1 MKNNKVKLIILVAA
15 LAAVIALAVI
25 FYPKLAALVGG
36 GDETEE
42 YPDAEDATPI
52 TVYTADGEAVDLGEY
67 IGKRPVVVNFWASW
81 CPPCVSELPHFE
93 DVYEKYGDDVT
104 FMIVNLTDGARET
117 VETAKAFISD
127 KGYTFP
133 VYYDTDNAGSNAY
146 SIYYIP
152 ETLFIRSDGKI
163 IYKHTG
169 AIERDTLE
177 SWIEKIDK

>member
-36 GDETEE
+36 DETDE
-42 YPDAEDATPI
+42 YPDAEEATPI
-52 TVYTADGEAVDLGEY
+52 VVYTEDGDAVNLGDY
-67 IGKRPVVVNFWASW
+67 LGKRPVVVNFWASW
-81 CPPCVSELPHFE
+81 CPPCVAELPYF
-93 DVYEKYGDDVT
+93 DDMYEKYGDDVE
-104 FMIVNLTDGARET
+104 FMIVNLTDGGRET
-117 VETAKAFISD
+117 VETASKFLEE
-127 KGYTFP
+127 KGYSFP
-133 VYYDTDNAGSNAY
+133 VYYDTDNAGSNTY

-152 ETLFIRSDGKI
+152 ETLFIRNDGKI

-169 AIERDTLE
+169 GIERDTLE